1 MRSRIAV
8 ALAGLMLVSVLAGCG
23 TNSSGGQT
31 GGEGGAGEN
40 KVLVGYSA
48 PELYG
53 GQLTIQN
60 GFVEAA
66 RERGWGVVT
75 TNANGDAKK
84 QADQIDYMLSLGV
97 KAIVSVPVDSAAIC
111 PAIKKAEQAGVPF
124 FTIDRAPTGCKA
136 TMVVLADNYMAGK
149 QAGQAMVDALTAKYG
164 SPKGTVLELQG
175 DLGTNV
181 AQLRGGGFNEV
192 LKQYPDIKVI
202 QKPTNW
208 QADKFSSIT
217 RDVLSTQEVD
227 GIYLH
232 SDNIGIPAVIPVL
245 EQMGK
250 LKARGED
257 GHVIVIGVDGGP
269 DILGAIRKG
278 QADAAA
284 SQPLPDFGLLASQY
298 IQDLLDGKEITA
310 GEVIKEGASW
320 SPAKVEQ
327 GESGW
332 ELFLATTLVT
342 EKNVDD
348 PSLYGNQQAQ

>member
-1 MRSRIAV
+1 MRAKLALSAV
-8 ALAGLMLVSVLAGCG
+8 VVMLMAILTGCG
-23 TNSSGGQT
+23 ASQTPSQPTGSGDKD
-31 GGEGGAGEN
+31 
-40 KVLVGYSA
+40 KVLLGYSA

-53 GQLTIQN
+53 GQVTIQN
-60 GFVEAA
+60 GFVESA
-66 RERGWGVVT
+66 RALGYGVVT
-75 TNANGDAKK
+75 TNANGDVKK
-84 QADQIDYMLSLGV
+84 QADQIDYLLSLGV

-111 PAIKKAEQAGVPF
+111 PSIKKAEQAGVPF

-149 QAGQAMVDALTAKYG
+149 QAGEAMVEALKAKYG
-164 SPKGTVLELQG
+164 EPKGTVLELQG

-181 AQLRGGGFNEV
+181 AQLRGNGFNDV
-192 LKQYPDIKVI
+192 IKQYPNIKVI

-227 GIYLH
+227 AIYLH
-232 SDNIGIPAVIPVL
+232 SDNIGMPAILPVL

-250 LKARGED
+250 LKKRGEE
-257 GHVIVIGVDGGP
+257 GHIILIGVDGGP
-269 DILGAIRKG
+269 VILDAIRQG
-278 QADAAA
+278 YADAAA

-298 IQDLLDGKEITA
+298 IHDLLNGKEITE
-310 GEVIKEGASW
+310 GEVVKEGASW
-320 SPAKVEQ
+320 SPARVKQ
-327 GESGW
+327 GEAGW

-348 PSLYGNQQAQ
+348 PALWGNQQAE